1 MNNKMSNKK
10 NKISK
15 GVKYFVLAFAVV
27 LFSSCIRLK
36 DTVYLQGD
44 IAKKLHEVE
53 RQSVFEQ
60 TNYLVKPNDLLYIRV
75 SSLEEKSTAFLNA
88 GSPAQVPN
96 ALSASLM
103 GYRVGLD
110 GQIDY
115 PFIGKIPAAGFSLSE
130 IEQRIQIAASKFVIN
145 SSVTV
150 KLLNDIVTVLGE
162 VRNPCRIPLNSEE
175 ISILEAFA
183 FAGDLTDMANRRR
196 VRIIRNVDGITPQM
210 VIIDVTDEKIM
221 FSSYYRL
228 KPGDIIYVEPKR
240 FKQIQLSAN
249 MLSLVVTLSSLGIM
263 IWGFIGRSNNG

>member
-1 MNNKMSNKK
+1 MNNKG
-10 NKISK
+10 NKIKQGSRR
-15 GVKYFVLAFAVV
+15 YFILICCISV

-130 IEQRIQIAASKFVIN
+130 IEQRIEIAASKFVIN

-162 VRNPCRIPLNSEE
+162 VKSPCRIPLNSEE
-175 ISILEAFA
+175 ITLLEAFA
-183 FAGDLTDMANRRR
+183 FAGDLTDMANRKR

-228 KPGDIIYVEPKR
+228 KPGDVIYVEPKR
-240 FKQIQLSAN
+240 LKQLQLS
-249 MLSLVVTLSSLGIM
+249 SSLISIVSSFTSLSIM
-263 IWGFIGRSNNG
+263 LYTLTKKK